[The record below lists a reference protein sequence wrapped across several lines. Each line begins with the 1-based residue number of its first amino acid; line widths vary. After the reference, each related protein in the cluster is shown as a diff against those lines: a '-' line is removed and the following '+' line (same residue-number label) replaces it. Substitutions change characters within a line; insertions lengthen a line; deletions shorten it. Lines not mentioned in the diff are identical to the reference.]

1 MDALNQRSKRTH
13 NSGYISFVSR
23 TYQLKLASV
32 YLACSIL
39 CVWHGFWFH
48 IEATASAYSTGP
60 EEKSFLLLWTMHPVP
75 KTER

>member
-39 CVWHGFWFH
+39 CVWHVFWFH

-60 EEKSFLLLWTMHPVP
+60 EEKSFLLLWTMHPLP